1 MKNNYILF
9 LIASLAILFSC
20 SREIPNQQEVV
31 DTGAEVDVDL
41 TGEGHIDTGFR
52 ATLPGTA
59 DTKTVVNMSSG
70 IITWLTDDP
79 IMVSNGSSQMMMY
92 VSEGG
97 STTADLYARE
107 EVLEG
112 STFYAAYPAE
122 GASYVAGSFQV
133 TIPTVQSYVRDGFAT
148 QTFPMVAHCDDKRN
162 FGFRNAASL
171 LRIVASSEFFKSER
185 ISSVSVSA
193 NEPISG
199 VVYVSYPS
207 PDSEPIVDSSTGE
220 KSVYVSGPEDGI
232 PFGEPIYVT
241 VAPGDYSSLKI
252 RFSLTG
258 GLNYEYTLPDALHL
272 KRSAYQTIEVG
283 LEDNYE
289 DLSATE
295 MANCYMLTRSG
306 SYKFRSD
313 IKGNG
318 VVTSCG
324 LPALTSGISGL
335 KVYHTDGEP
344 FLDGDFALIGN
355 YIYFSTVSGTLP
367 IGTALVSVLDD
378 NGNTLWS
385 WHIWSNRLID
395 DVTLSDGSVWLNM
408 NLGAHQVG
416 FNKKGYN
423 GYYYQ
428 WGRKDPFLQKYTTDT
443 KVETLAPFVSHAS
456 ATDGSL
462 ENSIANPHIF
472 YGGYHPSGT
481 DSITEDWSTY
491 DDDIKVYDWWNKN
504 ITGDD
509 QVSVQA
515 SKTMFDPCPPGYHV
529 PVYSDLVSLR
539 TLAAANQ
546 IYSSEGRRI
555 EEGKL
560 YFPYTSYRYFA
571 LYTDWWPGGSK
582 TEASRIF
589 IPSSTPSVTGGK
601 SQRRYYRMYMTSSPS
616 QGITNAQRSY
626 GVPVRCI
633 KEAGTPIAPET
644 GSFGSEIENFEN
656 DNWD

>member
-1 MKNNYILF
+1 MKKEYLLLI
-9 LIASLAILFSC
+9 IASLAILFSC
-20 SREIPNQQEVV
+20 SRENPVV
-31 DTGAEVDVDL
+31 SVVEDTDIEADHDNH
-41 TGEGHIDTGFR
+41 EGKRIDTGFR
-52 ATLPGTA
+52 ATLPGAA
-59 DTKTVVNMSSG
+59 DTKTMVNMDSG

-79 IMVSNGSSQMMMY
+79 IMVFNGSSQMSMF

-97 STTADLYARE
+97 STTAELYANE
-107 EVLEG
+107 DVLEG
-112 STFYAAYPAE
+112 PSFYAAYPAE
-122 GASYVAGSFQV
+122 GASYVAGIFQV
-133 TIPTVQSYVRDGFAT
+133 AIPTVQSYVRNGFAT
-148 QTFPMVAHCDDKRN
+148 QTFPMVAHCDSKRN
-162 FGFRNAASL
+162 FGFKNAASL
-171 LRIVASSEFFKSER
+171 LRIVVTSEFVKNER

-193 NEPISG
+193 NEPLSG
-199 VVYVSYPS
+199 VVYVNYPS
-207 PDSEPIVDSSTGE
+207 PDEEPIVDSSAGE
-220 KSVYVSGPEDGI
+220 KSVYLSGPEDGI
-232 PFGEPIYVT
+232 PFGEPIYVA
-241 VAPGDYSSLKI
+241 VAPGDYSSLSI
-252 RFSLTG
+252 RLSLKN
-258 GLNYEYTLPDALHL
+258 GLSYVYAVPEPLHL
-272 KRSAYQTIEVG
+272 KRSAYQTIEIG
-283 LEDNYE
+283 LEDNYD
-289 DLSATE
+289 DLSSTE
-295 MANCYMLTRSG
+295 MANCYMLTHSG
-306 SYKFRSD
+306 SYKFRAD

-324 LPALTSGISGL
+324 LPAITSGVSRV

-385 WHIWSNRLID
+385 WHIWANRLID
-395 DVTLSDGSVWLNM
+395 DVKLSDGSVWLNM

-416 FNKKGYN
+416 FNTKGYN

-515 SKTMFDPCPPGYHV
+515 SKTMFDPCPPGYRV

-582 TEASRIF
+582 EASRIF
-589 IPSSTPSVTGGK
+589 IPSSTPSITGGK

-633 KEAGTPIAPET
+633 KEAGTPIVPET

>member
-1 MKNNYILF
+1 MKKDYIF
-9 LIASLAILFSC
+9 FIIASFAVLLSC
-20 SREIPNQQEVV
+20 SREIPQTNTVEETPGEVRP
-31 DTGAEVDVDL
+31 DGP
-41 TGEGHIDTGFR
+41 GESRIDTGFS
-52 ATLPGTA
+52 ATLPVA
-59 DTKTVVNMSSG
+59 ASTKTAVNISSG
-70 IITWLTDDP
+70 SITWLTDDP
-79 IMVSNGSSQMMMY
+79 IMVTNGNSQMMMY

-97 STTADLYARE
+97 STTADLYAME
-107 EVLEG
+107 EVIEG
-112 STFYAAYPAE
+112 PSFYAAYPAE
-122 GASYVAGSFQV
+122 GASYVAGTFQV
-133 TIPTVQSYVRDGFAT
+133 TIPTVQSFVRGGFAS
-148 QTFPMVAHCDDKRN
+148 QTFPMVAHCDAKRN
-162 FGFRNAASL
+162 FGFKNAASL
-171 LRIVASSEFFKSER
+171 LRIVVSSDFFKNER

-193 NEPISG
+193 NEPLSG
-199 VVYVSYPS
+199 MVYVSYPS
-207 PDSEPIVDSSTGE
+207 GDDDPVVDSSAGE
-220 KSVYVSGPEDGI
+220 KTVYISAPEDGI

-241 VAPGDYSSLKI
+241 VAPGDYSSLSI
-252 RFSLTG
+252 RISLTS
-258 GLNYEYTLPDALHL
+258 GLNYVHTVQEPLHL
-272 KRSAYQTIEVG
+272 KRSAYQTIEVD
-283 LEDNYE
+283 LEDNYQ

-295 MANCYMLTRSG
+295 RANCYMLTRSG
-306 SYKFRSD
+306 SYKFRAD

-318 VVTSCG
+318 VVTSCS
-324 LPALTSGISGL
+324 LPALTSGIAGV

-344 FLDGDFALIGN
+344 FLDGDFALVGN

-367 IGTALVSVLDD
+367 TGTALVSVLDA

-385 WHIWSNRLID
+385 WHIWANRLID

-428 WGRKDPFLQKYTTDT
+428 WGRKDPFLQKYTSDT

-491 DDDIKVYDWWNKN
+491 EDDVKVYDWWNKN

-509 QVSVQA
+509 QVSAPA

-529 PVYSDLVSLR
+529 PVYSDLQSLR
-539 TLAAANQ
+539 SLAASNP
-546 IYSSEGRRI
+546 IYSSEGRRV

-571 LYTDWWPGGSK
+571 LYTDWWPGGSQK
-582 TEASRIF
+582 EASRIF

-616 QGITNAQRSY
+616 QGITSAQRSY

-633 KEAGTPIAPET
+633 KEHGTVLPDT
-644 GSFGSEIENFEN
+644 GSFEGDIENFDTDDWE
-656 DNWD
+656 